1 MIRSLSNDELA
12 LLAAT
17 TLAET
22 AFLLAEPSPAA
33 ARWEN
38 HWICAIVPFDA
49 VVPGRLVLAA
59 PAALAAQVAADRLAV
74 GATDTLAITQAGPA
88 VAELAHLMAG
98 VVLAAVF
105 RNDARFRLGSPSITP
120 LEPELA
126 ADEHAN
132 RVTLVNEVGQPLR
145 VELVLGGSA

>member
-33 ARWEN
+33 ARWDN

-74 GATDTLAITQAGPA
+74 GATDDEAITQAGPA

-105 RNDARFRLGSPSITP
+105 KHARFRLGSPSITP

-126 ADEHAN
+126 QGEHAN
-132 RVTLVNEVGQPLR
+132 RVTLVNESGQPLR